1 MMPKTFWRTLLVVLL
16 IAAAGILLW
25 RSTRP
30 KPIEVRLAV
39 VDRGTVERSVANTR
53 AGTLMACRRAKLS
66 PGSGGQIAELKIAKG
81 QRVRSGQLLL
91 ALWNRDLVA
100 EAALADS
107 EAATALARS
116 RAACAQAEIAR
127 REAERQ
133 RRLEKSGSAAAER
146 VDRAET
152 EARVRQAECEA
163 ATQAIQT
170 ARARGA
176 LARAH
181 QERTRLLAPLDGV
194 VAEINGELG
203 AYPTPSPPGI
213 PTPPAVD
220 LVDDT
225 CFYVSAPID
234 EVDAAAIRLGMPA
247 RVTLD
252 AFPGR
257 RFPGEVKRIGSYVLD
272 REKQART
279 VDVEVSFD
287 IASLEALQALAGYS
301 ADVEVVIESR
311 RETLRIPTQAVL
323 EGSRVYRYD
332 PATQRLGRQPFSAGL
347 SNWDFTEVSAG
358 LAAGDQV
365 VLSVDLPDLKDGI
378 RAVAAEETP

>member
-1 MMPKTFWRTLLVVLL
+1 MPRRFWRYLILALL
-16 IAAAGILLW
+16 IAAAGFFLW
-25 RSTRP
+25 RATRP
-30 KPIEVRLAV
+30 KPLEVRLAA
-39 VDRGTVERSVANTR
+39 VDRGTVERTVANTR

-66 PGSGGQIAELKIAKG
+66 PGSGGQITELKIRKG
-81 QRVRSGQLLL
+81 QRVHSGQLLL

-107 EAATALARS
+107 EAETAQART

-127 REAERQ
+127 READRQ
-133 RRLEKSGSAAAER
+133 RRLESSGSAAAER

-163 ATQAIQT
+163 TNLSIQT
-170 ARARGA
+170 ARARGI
-176 LARAH
+176 LARTH
-181 QERTRLLAPLDGV
+181 QERTRLLAPFDGV

-203 AYPTPSPPGI
+203 EYLTPSPPGI
-213 PTPPAVD
+213 PTPPAID
-220 LVDDT
+220 LVDDS

-234 EVDAAAIRLGMPA
+234 EVDAAAIRVGMPA

-257 RFPGEVKRIGSYVLD
+257 RFPGEVKRVGTYVLD

-279 VDVEVSFD
+279 VDVEVTFA
-287 IASLEALQALAGYS
+287 IAPGDTLQALAGYS
-301 ADVEVVIESR
+301 ADVEVVIETR
-311 RETLRIPTQAVL
+311 RETLRVPTQAVL

-332 PATQRLGRQPFSAGL
+332 PATGRVSKHPFSAGL
-347 SNWDFTEVSAG
+347 SNWDFTEASAG
-358 LAAGDQV
+358 LGTGDQV

-378 RAVAAEETP
+378 RAVAAGETP